1 MDFIRNMV
9 YARTDANEKHNGC
22 VCDRTHQRAKRYQ
35 YIGGL
40 RMMKKWVKMGLMVV
54 LASSLCVS
62 MTACK
67 SDKKAN
73 NSAVQKEKAVKNNAD
88 ADKQKTYTLFL
99 GEQYELEEKEKAEY
113 VIADTSVASVSPE
126 GIVHACKA
134 GKTTLTVTKDGKKS
148 SSALKIKKRGMVY
161 PTFAMM
167 KGEKLPILFSNKE
180 GGVSWTSADET
191 IATVDADGVVT
202 GKKVGTTTIYGKGAE
217 HTYRCDLTVN
227 KKIKNIVYLTFDD
240 GPNRYTTPKVLD
252 ILKENNVKATFFELK
267 PAKKDFDLTK
277 RVIDEG
283 HTLAMHGYQHKY
295 NIVYKSKKVYKQN
308 LDKLRNLFFKKYG
321 VWCTLSRFPGG
332 SSNTVSR
339 YNPGIMTR
347 ITKDIASWGYRYFD
361 WNVASCDSDTAKNAN
376 DVYRNVTTGLIKG
389 RGNVVLMHDFY
400 KNDKMLG
407 ALDKI
412 IKYGKKHGYTF
423 LPLTAST
430 TEVHH
435 KVNN

>member
-1 MDFIRNMV
+1 M
-9 YARTDANEKHNGC
+9 
-22 VCDRTHQRAKRYQ
+22 
-35 YIGGL
+35 
-40 RMMKKWVKMGLMVV
+40 
-54 LASSLCVS
+54 
-62 MTACK
+62 
-67 SDKKAN
+67 
-73 NSAVQKEKAVKNNAD
+73 
-88 ADKQKTYTLFL
+88 
-99 GEQYELEEKEKAEY
+99 
-113 VIADTSVASVSPE
+113 
-126 GIVHACKA
+126 
-134 GKTTLTVTKDGKKS
+134 
-148 SSALKIKKRGMVY
+148 
-161 PTFAMM
+161 
-167 KGEKLPILFSNKE
+167 
-180 GGVSWTSADET
+180 
-191 IATVDADGVVT
+191 
-202 GKKVGTTTIYGKGAE
+202 
-217 HTYRCDLTVN
+217 
-227 KKIKNIVYLTFDD
+227 
-240 GPNRYTTPKVLD
+240 
-252 ILKENNVKATFFELK
+252 K
-267 PAKKDFDLTK
+267 PARKDFDLTK

-347 ITKDIASWGYRYFD
+347 ITKDIAGWGYHYFD

>member
-1 MDFIRNMV
+1 M
-9 YARTDANEKHNGC
+9 
-22 VCDRTHQRAKRYQ
+22 
-35 YIGGL
+35 
-40 RMMKKWVKMGLMVV
+40 
-54 LASSLCVS
+54 
-62 MTACK
+62 
-67 SDKKAN
+67 
-73 NSAVQKEKAVKNNAD
+73 KNNTD
-88 ADKQKTYTLFL
+88 ADKQKTYTLLL
-99 GEQYELEEKEKAEY
+99 GEQYELEKKEKAEY

-161 PTFAMM
+161 PTFTMM

-180 GGVSWTSADET
+180 SGVSWTSADET
-191 IATVDADGVVT
+191 IATVDGDGVVT

-347 ITKDIASWGYRYFD
+347 ITKDIAGWGYHYFD

-376 DVYRNVTTGLIKG
+376 DVYRNVTTGLVKG

>member
-1 MDFIRNMV
+1 
-9 YARTDANEKHNGC
+9 
-22 VCDRTHQRAKRYQ
+22 
-35 YIGGL
+35 
-40 RMMKKWVKMGLMVV
+40 MKKWVKMGLMVV

-73 NSAVQKEKAVKNNAD
+73 NSAVQKEKAVKNNTD

-134 GKTTLTVTKDGKKS
+134 GKTTITVTKDGKKS

-161 PTFAMM
+161 PTFTMM

-180 GGVSWTSADET
+180 SGVSWTSADET

-347 ITKDIASWGYRYFD
+347 ITKDISSWGYHYFD

-389 RGNVVLMHDFY
+389 RGNTGFR
-400 KNDKMLG
+400 
-407 ALDKI
+407 
-412 IKYGKKHGYTF
+412 
-423 LPLTAST
+423 
-430 TEVHH
+430 
-435 KVNN
+435 

>member
-1 MDFIRNMV
+1 
-9 YARTDANEKHNGC
+9 
-22 VCDRTHQRAKRYQ
+22 
-35 YIGGL
+35 
-40 RMMKKWVKMGLMVV
+40 MKKWVKMGLMAV

-134 GKTTLTVTKDGKKS
+134 GKTTITVTKDGKKS

-161 PTFAMM
+161 PTFTMM

-180 GGVSWTSADET
+180 SSVSWTSADET

-227 KKIKNIVYLTFDD
+227 KKVKNIVYLTFDD

-252 ILKENNVKATFFELK
+252 ILKENNVKATFFLLGKQAEAY
-267 PAKKDFDLTK
+267 PDIVK
-277 RVIDEG
+277 RMHKEG
-283 HTLAMHGYQHKY
+283 HMIGNHSYDHVNLANLSKTDAAKQIRMTSEAIHKITGEY
-295 NIVYKSKKVYKQN
+295 PQYLRPPFGNEPPECSCAKNMMTVLWDVDP
-308 LDKLRNLFFKKYG
+308 LD
-321 VWCTLSRFPGG
+321 WCCG
-332 SSNTVSR
+332 SSSTVIEKVVKAVEEDDIILLHDASESSVEAAL
-339 YNPGIMTR
+339 GI
-347 ITKDIASWGYRYFD
+347 IDALEKQGYEF
-361 WNVASCDSDTAKNAN
+361 
-376 DVYRNVTTGLIKG
+376 VT
-389 RGNVVLMHDFY
+389 VD
-400 KNDKMLG
+400 
-407 ALDKI
+407 
-412 IKYGKKHGYTF
+412 
-423 LPLTAST
+423 
-430 TEVHH
+430 EVIFE
-435 KVNN
+435 

>member
-1 MDFIRNMV
+1 M
-9 YARTDANEKHNGC
+9 
-22 VCDRTHQRAKRYQ
+22 
-35 YIGGL
+35 
-40 RMMKKWVKMGLMVV
+40 
-54 LASSLCVS
+54 
-62 MTACK
+62 
-67 SDKKAN
+67 
-73 NSAVQKEKAVKNNAD
+73 KNNAD

-113 VIADTSVASVSPE
+113 VIADTSVAAVSPE

-134 GKTTLTVTKDGKKS
+134 GKTTITVTKDGKKS

-161 PTFAMM
+161 PTFTMM

-180 GGVSWTSADET
+180 SSVSWTSADET

-227 KKIKNIVYLTFDD
+227 KKVKNIVYLTFDD

-295 NIVYKSKKVYKQN
+295 NIVYK
-308 LDKLRNLFFKKYG
+308 
-321 VWCTLSRFPGG
+321 LS
-332 SSNTVSR
+332 
-339 YNPGIMTR
+339 
-347 ITKDIASWGYRYFD
+347 
-361 WNVASCDSDTAKNAN
+361 
-376 DVYRNVTTGLIKG
+376 LI
-389 RGNVVLMHDFY
+389 H
-400 KNDKMLG
+400 
-407 ALDKI
+407 I
-412 IKYGKKHGYTF
+412 
-423 LPLTAST
+423 
-430 TEVHH
+430 
-435 KVNN
+435 

>member
-1 MDFIRNMV
+1 
-9 YARTDANEKHNGC
+9 
-22 VCDRTHQRAKRYQ
+22 
-35 YIGGL
+35 
-40 RMMKKWVKMGLMVV
+40 MKKWVKMGLMVV

-73 NSAVQKEKAVKNNAD
+73 NSAVQKEKAVKNNTD
-88 ADKQKTYTLFL
+88 ADKQKTYTLLL
-99 GEQYELEEKEKAEY
+99 GEQYELEKKEKAEY

-161 PTFAMM
+161 PTFTMM

-180 GGVSWTSADET
+180 SGVSWTSADET

-332 SSNTVSR
+332 SSNTVSL
-339 YNPGIMTR
+339 
-347 ITKDIASWGYRYFD
+347 S
-361 WNVASCDSDTAKNAN
+361 
-376 DVYRNVTTGLIKG
+376 LI
-389 RGNVVLMHDFY
+389 H
-400 KNDKMLG
+400 
-407 ALDKI
+407 I
-412 IKYGKKHGYTF
+412 
-423 LPLTAST
+423 
-430 TEVHH
+430 
-435 KVNN
+435 

>member
-22 VCDRTHQRAKRYQ
+22 VCYRTHQRAKRYQ

-40 RMMKKWVKMGLMVV
+40 RMMKKWIKMGLMAV
-54 LASSLCVS
+54 LVSSLCVS

-73 NSAVQKEKAVKNNAD
+73 NSAVQKEKAVKNNTD

-99 GEQYELEEKEKAEY
+99 GEQYELEKKEKAEY

-161 PTFAMM
+161 PTFTMM

-308 LDKLRNLFFKKYG
+308 LD
-321 VWCTLSRFPGG
+321 
-332 SSNTVSR
+332 
-339 YNPGIMTR
+339 
-347 ITKDIASWGYRYFD
+347 
-361 WNVASCDSDTAKNAN
+361 
-376 DVYRNVTTGLIKG
+376 
-389 RGNVVLMHDFY
+389 
-400 KNDKMLG
+400 
-407 ALDKI
+407 
-412 IKYGKKHGYTF
+412 
-423 LPLTAST
+423 
-430 TEVHH
+430 
-435 KVNN
+435 